1 MDDADARV
9 DRLTRE
15 LVAADERAVAQR
27 VALET
32 AQRRVAK
39 ETNRA
44 DAAAKTAAR
53 RTGELEDAREEIA
66 TLRAAVR
73 LAGGGAAEEREE
85 EREASRR
92 VDRVSR
98 GGDANAA
105 RAETERVPAATSSRK
120 PPRGAS
126 SRKPPSVRGTP
137 RTPRA
142 SASASASPFHSPARR
157 GHFGD
162 EDEKDVERGRGASYP
177 DPPGARLGVPV
188 PPGSARS
195 SVSSARGLEHTRS
208 ALDAEMENATALLE
222 AIRQGRA
229 RGRVVGGVDAIVVAG
244 AVGALGRRRVV
255 SRMVSETGKEG
266 EGKDFGVGEGAMMV
280 V

>member
-1 MDDADARV
+1 MAETATKRAAADVDAKLDDADARV

-53 RTGELEDAREEIA
+53 RTGELEDAREDIA

-73 LAGGGAAEEREE
+73 LAGGGAAEEREAE

-105 RAETERVPAATSSRK
+105 RAETERAPAATSSRK
-120 PPRGAS
+120 PPHGAS

-177 DPPGARLGVPV
+177 DPPARDWGSLSL
-188 PPGSARS
+188 PGSARS

-229 RGRVVGGVDAIVVAG
+229 GGGSSAASMRSSSPTPSAYSGDDGSSRGW
-244 AVGALGRRRVV
+244 
-255 SRMVSETGKEG
+255 
-266 EGKDFGVGEGAMMV
+266 
-280 V
+280 